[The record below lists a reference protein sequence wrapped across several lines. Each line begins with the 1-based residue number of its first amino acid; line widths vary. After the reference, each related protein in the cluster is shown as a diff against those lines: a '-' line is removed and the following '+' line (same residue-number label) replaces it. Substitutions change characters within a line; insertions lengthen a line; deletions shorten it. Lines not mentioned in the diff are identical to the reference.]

1 MARKNKPLPEV
12 AWLQPRLALSRA
24 ISLGSFVGLVLLIL
38 IRDLIYA
45 DAHGAASW
53 VPWLVLA
60 FKLLPLL
67 VVAPG
72 LLMGSARGH
81 AGLLRGQPVFHPRRT
96 RRLRSHA
103 APVRLGRSATQR
115 DLVLRRAALYALAIP
130 VRPKG
135 RRGTLMVR
143 QEPLLPCLRRFPVPT
158 AGKPADS
165 QRSGIAGAWMERRI
179 EGGHFL
185 PQAKP
190 KDCGTAMR
198 EFVDGLSTPT
208 SRGFP

>member
-81 AGLLRGQPVFHPRRT
+81 AWACYVVNLYSSSAYSPP
-96 RRLRSHA
+96 SI
-103 APVRLGRSATQR
+103 PRSACS
-115 DLVLRRAALYALAIP
+115 AG
-130 VRPKG
+130 PK
-135 RRGTLMVR
+135 
-143 QEPLLPCLRRFPVPT
+143 CYS
-158 AGKPADS
+158 A
-165 QRSGIAGAWMERRI
+165 
-179 EGGHFL
+179 
-185 PQAKP
+185 
-190 KDCGTAMR
+190 
-198 EFVDGLSTPT
+198 
-208 SRGFP
+208 

>member
-72 LLMGSARGH
+72 LLMGSAR
-81 AGLLRGQPVFHPRRT
+81 ACLGLLRGQPVFHPRRT

>member
-81 AGLLRGQPVFHPRRT
+81 AWACYVVNLYFILGVLAAFDPTQP
-96 RRLRSHA
+96 
-103 APVRLGRSATQR
+103 
-115 DLVLRRAALYALAIP
+115 
-130 VRPKG
+130 
-135 RRGTLMVR
+135 
-143 QEPLLPCLRRFPVPT
+143 
-158 AGKPADS
+158 
-165 QRSGIAGAWMERRI
+165 
-179 EGGHFL
+179 
-185 PQAKP
+185 
-190 KDCGTAMR
+190 MR
-198 EFVDGLSTPT
+198 EFADGLSTPT